1 MFLFQPLLEN
11 LDVAWSVKMLADN
24 GALLRACFN
33 NVETEILRVSVTAGE
48 SSKSARY
55 VYQVN

>member
-1 MFLFQPLLEN
+1 MFLFQPLLET
-11 LDVAWSVKMLADN
+11 LDVAWSIKMLADV

-48 SSKSARY
+48 SSK
-55 VYQVN
+55 